1 MKSKPKKRRNR
12 KDANSSK
19 KPFFQKGKEGASE
32 EHQANAFFQKAGVQP
47 KLELGKADSPQEK
60 EADQVAK
67 QVVDSGVE
75 RKEKLSRQESEEE
88 EIMQAKRQL
97 HRMEEEEPQ
106 AKREL
111 HRMEE
116 EEPQAKREIKRQESE
131 EEELQAKQDPLL
143 RSAQQKGQAET
154 NAAAP
159 SFEEQLSRT
168 KGKGFPMP
176 DDVLAEMEH
185 KFGADFSAVRLH
197 TDAEAVA
204 LNQTIAAQAFTHGT
218 DIYFNEG
225 KYAPQTDEGKTL
237 LAHELT
243 HVVQQKANK
252 V

>member
-12 KDANSSK
+12 KDANALK
-19 KPFFQKGKEGASE
+19 KPFFQKGKEGMAE
-32 EHQANAFFQKAGVQP
+32 DHQANAFFQKAGVQP

-67 QVVDSGVE
+67 QVVDAGVE
-75 RKEKLSRQESEEE
+75 RKEDITRQSEEE
-88 EIMQAKRQL
+88 EEMMQTKRQL

-111 HRMEE
+111 HRQEE

-131 EEELQAKQDPLL
+131 EEEMQAKPDPLL
-143 RSAQQKGQAET
+143 RSAQQKDQAES
-154 NAAAP
+154 NAATP

-168 KGKGFPMP
+168 KGKGFPIP

-204 LNQTIAAQAFTHGT
+204 MNQAIAAQAFTHGN

-225 KYAPQTDEGKTL
+225 KYAPQTDEGKAL

-243 HVVQQKANK
+243 HIVQQKGE
-252 V
+252 